1 MHKKIS
7 SQNLRK
13 LIREIIEEETA
24 IPGDAPSENQV
35 HLFDFD
41 DTLAVTQDPTAVML
55 YNDEIPAHKSA
66 DEVIN
71 WLTQFKIS
79 DDDLINP
86 GIAQIPQR
94 GGHAAYIN
102 SAALAKIQTAYNR
115 SQQKVSGISEP
126 KQGESIL
133 MDFTPCASTNLD
145 AAKPIDSTI
154 EKMKRMQDVGAT
166 TGVVTA
172 RKEKGSGI
180 DLHGHKVDA
189 TNKEDII
196 KFLAQNGVSPS
207 AGVMGVSGQNKGNFI
222 AKYFAGDKN
231 TKEIHFYDDMPK
243 NTSEVEQALAEKT
256 PSELFI
262 YGPGEFDK
270 GEANPNVPSKSHPAK
285 KQKFENFDLSRWNK
299 LAGLK

>member
-1 MHKKIS
+1 MHKKFP

-13 LIREIIEEETA
+13 LIREIVEEEIA
-24 IPGDAPSENQV
+24 IPGDVPPENQV

-55 YNDEIPAHKSA
+55 YNDGKPAHNSA
-66 DEVIN
+66 DEVME
-71 WLTQFKIS
+71 WLAS
-79 DDDLINP
+79 YGVSESDLIKP
-86 GIAQIPQR
+86 GISQIPQR
-94 GGHAAYIN
+94 GGYAAYIA
-102 SAALAKIQTAYNR
+102 SAALARIQSSYDR

-154 EKMKRMQDVGAT
+154 EKMKKMQSTGAT

-189 TNKEDII
+189 TNKDDII

-207 AGVMGVSGQNKGNFI
+207 AGVVGVSGQNKGNFI
-222 AKYFAGDKN
+222 AQAFANDEN

-243 NTSEVEQALAEKT
+243 NTSEVEQALAKKI

-270 GEANPNVPSKSHPAK
+270 GEADPNTPSKGYPAK
-285 KQKFENFDLSRWNK
+285 KQKVESFDLSRWNK